1 MQMGKFGS
9 LMGGEV
15 VVFCSV
21 LEWDGVD
28 QMNPVAEAD
37 AAVLE
42 GQTVPKAV
50 EGAVNRVVGV
60 GVVV

>member
-9 LMGGEV
+9 LMGGEGA
-15 VVFCSV
+15 VFCLV
-21 LEWDGVD
+21 LEWDEVD
-28 QMNPVAEAD
+28 EVNPVVEVG

-42 GQTVPKAV
+42 GLTVPKAV
-50 EGAVNRVVGV
+50 EGEVDWVAGV